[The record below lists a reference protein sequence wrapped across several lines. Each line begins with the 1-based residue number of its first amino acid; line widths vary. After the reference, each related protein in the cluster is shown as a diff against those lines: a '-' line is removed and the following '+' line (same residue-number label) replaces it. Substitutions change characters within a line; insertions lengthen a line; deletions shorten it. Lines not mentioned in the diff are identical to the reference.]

1 MALKIKKLMNKL
13 TELDIEANL
22 ANRLIERYKH
32 KDFFRRLGLYIFRV
46 FFTVFIV
53 IFPFSTMAIVYYL
66 FFSYNTLIMNDL
78 YFTFYILLG
87 FITGLI
93 IMSVRQGIVVSK
105 LNQMTKEEAND
116 FLVAYIE
123 SPTQLRFLTK
133 DLNDTMIKKSIK
145 PDLRKVSIDK
155 FVRTDVIRKV
165 VFVFFRVFIF
175 FLVLALLPGAM
186 IPYMLNAAMFQFF
199 LDSVAFNIIGI
210 CICVLILCIQVIIIK
225 FKLKKMNYSQA
236 VDYLTLYVY
245 GRLPETDDLTS
256 EESEE
261 KKTEELD
268 SVEDKKSV
276 SRLAR
281 KIFAKKEA
289 KVEVVEKG
297 KEHEEIIITDKYKKI
312 RDRSEELLALMKR
325 FPCSN
330 NNLEDIRI
338 TDEYDK
344 QAGCKGPAVY
354 VCHHCKT
361 SLCSTHSYW
370 IPDKEFPYYSIPGV
384 KRRIEDKTIAMKKE
398 GISQMV
404 RSILL
409 FIIAIII
416 STTINF
422 MGEMAAVIS
431 AILLIFGGV
440 YFIKGIKNI
449 ETSKFKPIIT
459 NPHPEFI
466 DSYKTKWGNFIEKSY
481 AFLGYYTAVHCW
493 KCLGENHPEF
503 LEVAKSISNIVFL
516 EAQSWSKQTEFQ
528 FVPYSPSDCTK
539 AANFAANLYLNDF
552 KFANVCLFPK
562 GGKIEIL
569 ERPPNYS
576 KQIPI
581 GTIQNVRFYPPT
593 PVWNY
598 RPVIEKPRIDEVLID
613 NKVKRF
619 SLILSIAFF
628 VTTMILTLVYG
639 IMGGTNGLTIFF
651 AILFLLAGSG
661 VILLLVKFMKTKIP
675 EEVDE
680 TSLYLWFDKYR
691 LYIKT
696 KMNSK

>member
-1 MALKIKKLMNKL
+1 M
-13 TELDIEANL
+13 
-22 ANRLIERYKH
+22 
-32 KDFFRRLGLYIFRV
+32 
-46 FFTVFIV
+46 
-53 IFPFSTMAIVYYL
+53 
-66 FFSYNTLIMNDL
+66 
-78 YFTFYILLG
+78 
-87 FITGLI
+87 
-93 IMSVRQGIVVSK
+93 
-105 LNQMTKEEAND
+105 
-116 FLVAYIE
+116 
-123 SPTQLRFLTK
+123 
-133 DLNDTMIKKSIK
+133 
-145 PDLRKVSIDK
+145 
-155 FVRTDVIRKV
+155 
-165 VFVFFRVFIF
+165 
-175 FLVLALLPGAM
+175 
-186 IPYMLNAAMFQFF
+186 
-199 LDSVAFNIIGI
+199 
-210 CICVLILCIQVIIIK
+210 
-225 FKLKKMNYSQA
+225 
-236 VDYLTLYVY
+236 
-245 GRLPETDDLTS
+245 
-256 EESEE
+256 
-261 KKTEELD
+261 
-268 SVEDKKSV
+268 
-276 SRLAR
+276 AR
-281 KIFAKKEA
+281 KIFGKKEA

-297 KEHEEIIITDKYKKI
+297 KEPEEIIITDKYKKI

-344 QAGCKGPAVY
+344 QAGCNGPAVY

-384 KRRIEDKTIAMKKE
+384 KRGIEDKTIAMKKE

-404 RSILL
+404 KSILL
-409 FIIAIII
+409 IIIAIFI
-416 STTINF
+416 STTISYIK
-422 MGEMAAVIS
+422 EMAAVIS

-466 DSYKTKWGNFIEKSY
+466 DSYKTKWGNFIEKRY

-503 LEVAKSISNIVFL
+503 LEVSKTISNIVFL
-516 EAQSWSKQTEFQ
+516 EAQSWTKKTEFQ
-528 FVPYSPSDCTK
+528 DVPYSAPDCTK

-552 KFANVCLFPK
+552 KFANICLFPK

-576 KQIPI
+576 KQISK

-696 KMNSK
+696 KMNSM